1 MANFIIFAGMQEPEH
16 YAVRSGGQYQLASWL
31 RSFGYTVKVIDFCF
45 KIEPSVIEKIAKKHI
60 DDDTLAFG
68 VSTTFWNIDA
78 VCLDGVT
85 IGGIYYPKWVKY
97 LKERFQQTHPNIK
110 WILGGSNSYS
120 SVIDDNDWIR
130 IHQFAEDETLAM
142 LDRLSNKI
150 EVRPLFNIQN
160 FTRKY
165 HDNDFIQPYET
176 LSIEISRGCI
186 FKCKFCQFPLI
197 GRKKGTNI
205 RREED
210 IRTELLQN
218 YQQFGTTK
226 YYFSDDTF
234 NESLDKV
241 QMIHRI
247 SKSLPFELEYV
258 AYLRID
264 LLAANPEMITLLP
277 ESGLRSAFFGIETFQ
292 VQGAKAIGKG
302 WNGQNA
308 KDFLLELKKEWKDK
322 TNWWMGMIVG
332 LPGWNKEQEEID
344 LQWMIDNDMSCW
356 WHWALYIN
364 PVNVEDGSPFV
375 SEFERNY
382 EKYGYQF
389 TDNNRVNWINGDLV
403 HTELQQAAIEL
414 NDRSFKYKKVAGF
427 RIGEFSTSLQCSMA
441 DLVNVYEIDVSY
453 DLLLNNTKQ
462 FVNKYIECQL
472 QEN

>member
-1 MANFIIFAGMQEPEH
+1 MANFIIFAGMQEPKH

-45 KIEPSVIEKIAKKHI
+45 KIEPSVIEEITNKHI

-68 VSTTFWNIDA
+68 VSSTFWHID
-78 VCLDGVT
+78 VVTHNGLT
-85 IGGIYYPKWVKY
+85 IGGIECPNWVAY
-97 LKERFQQTHPNIK
+97 LKDIFQQTHPNIK

-120 SVIDDNDWIR
+120 NTITDSDWIR

-165 HDNDFIQPYET
+165 HNDDAIQPYET

-218 YQQFGTTK
+218 YEQFGTTK

-264 LLAANPEMITLLP
+264 LLASNPEMITLLP
-277 ESGLRSAFFGIETFQ
+277 ESGLRSAFFGIESFQ
-292 VQGAKAIGKG
+292 AQGSKAIGKG
-302 WNGQNA
+302 WNGQHA
-308 KDFLLELKKEWKDK
+308 KGFLLELKEKWKDK

-332 LPGWNKEQEEID
+332 LPGWNKEQEELD
-344 LQWMIDNDMSCW
+344 LQWMIENDMSCW

-364 PVNVEDGSPFV
+364 PINVEAGSPFV
-375 SEFERNY
+375 SEFEKNY

-389 TDNNRVNWINGDLV
+389 TDDNRVNWVNGDLV
-403 HTELQQAAIEL
+403 HTELQQVAIEL
-414 NDRSFKYKKVAGF
+414 NDKSFKYKKVSGF

-441 DLVNVYEIDVSY
+441 DLVNVKEIDVSRKT
-453 DLLLNNTKQ
+453 LLDNTKQ
-462 FVNKYIECQL
+462 FVNKYIESQL
-472 QEN
+472 KDI